1 MKYLLVCLS
10 GIVEAVCFLIY
21 ILTIKKSKKYC
32 GIKEKSSKSD
42 KLENI
47 DVKDNEDGEYI
58 EEDSIK
64 GKISTKEIIEIGMFT
79 LLSCVIS
86 YVVSGNI
93 DSYIDLVKLI
103 VGYIGL
109 SIAASIDYRVKL
121 IPNVIVLALMGI
133 RILLV
138 IFEYIFERE
147 DWVYSIGS
155 SLLGAVIVF
164 VVLFILSVISKSGL
178 GMGDVK
184 LLTALAFLCGI
195 YAVLNTMIAALIIC
209 VLVAMVLVL
218 SKKKKMKD
226 KIPFGP
232 FLLVGY
238 IITMFLGAY

>member
-1 MKYLLVCLS
+1 MKYIIVCLS
-10 GIVEAVCFLIY
+10 VIAEAMCLMVCDRTL
-21 ILTIKKSKKYC
+21 KKSKKY
-32 GIKEKSSKSD
+32 GDFEKAETDEETNVDIVNSEND
-42 KLENI
+42 KCI
-47 DVKDNEDGEYI
+47 
-58 EEDSIK
+58 EDSYIN
-64 GKISTKEIIEIGMFT
+64 GKISRKEIIEIGIFI
-79 LLSCVIS
+79 LLAGIIS
-86 YVVSGNI
+86 YVVSGNVN
-93 DSYIDLVKLI
+93 SYIDLVKLI
-103 VGYIGL
+103 IGYIGL

-121 IPNVIVLALMGI
+121 IPNVIVLALMGS

-147 DWVYSIGS
+147 EWIYSIGS
-155 SLLGAVIVF
+155 SLLSAVIVF

-195 YAVLNTMIAALIIC
+195 YSVLNTMIVALIIC

-232 FLLVGY
+232 FLLIGY
-238 IITMFLGAY
+238 IITMCLGAY